1 MKYVLEILGGLLVL
15 VCGLAFVALRKRSRW
30 LAGSGLLLGV
40 VLVLF
45 LSGITPDLT
54 AAGVTMELKLRV
66 VTGLL
71 GFLML
76 VATLEAVRRTQMH
89 ERYAFLWVT
98 TGLVILFFA
107 LYPTSILAWLQRV
120 TGMQYVTAIVIVV
133 FAFLLL
139 VSFHFS
145 IMLSRSREDTSRL
158 ARRIVLLE
166 QRLAELER
174 ARPAAPEH
182 KPDTGKPPVHT
193 P

>member
-15 VCGLAFVALRKRSRW
+15 VSGLSFVALRKRRRW
-30 LAGSGLLLGV
+30 LAGLGLLVGV
-40 VLVLF
+40 TLVLV

-54 AAGVTMELKLRV
+54 AARVTMELKLRV

-71 GFLML
+71 SFLML

-89 ERYAFLWVT
+89 ERYALLWVA

-107 LYPTSILAWLQRV
+107 LYPTTILAWLQRI
-120 TGMQYVTAIVIVV
+120 TGMQYVTAIIIVI

-145 IMLSRSREDTSRL
+145 IMLSRSRDDAARL
-158 ARRIVLLE
+158 ARRLALLE
-166 QRLAELER
+166 QRLLELEGAPR
-174 ARPAAPEH
+174 PPAAPPP
-182 KPDTGKPPVHT
+182 PDPL
-193 P
+193 